1 MAALSSSAAAFRS
14 RASELGLTDAHVQ
27 ALVDRGLGTFGELAF
42 ATAYTPGQPDDQA
55 FWPAATRRQ
64 QDVVSRH
71 AETSPMPA
79 ESVVSRN
86 AETLADSSRTPQAA
100 DSSGWYVVPME
111 VEPTV
116 VETAAPV
123 ARPRGHVKCD
133 QCGLVA
139 NHVRQTTG
147 QSDASLGP

>member
-1 MAALSSSAAAFRS
+1 
-14 RASELGLTDAHVQ
+14 
-27 ALVDRGLGTFGELAF
+27 
-42 ATAYTPGQPDDQA
+42 
-55 FWPAATRRQ
+55 
-64 QDVVSRH
+64 
-71 AETSPMPA
+71 MPA

-139 NHVRQTTG
+139 NHRTMMRPEGAGPTDPKVCMDCAVRRVG
-147 QSDASLGP
+147 LASTCRPTRHVTLGRAGSL